1 VRSEEGGVRRK
12 HHDLLAWTESA
23 ALVKDVYS
31 LTASFP
37 PSETYGLVA
46 QMRRAAVSV
55 PSNIAEGAAR
65 EGMREF
71 AHYLVIAR
79 GSLSEL
85 ETQLRI
91 ACELGF
97 CADVGVVEEKID
109 RAFKL
114 LGGLINKAREKA

>member
-1 VRSEEGGVRRK
+1 VRREAGGVRRK
-12 HHDLLAWTESA
+12 HHDLLAWTESV

-37 PSETYGLVA
+37 PTETYGLVA

-91 ACELGF
+91 ACELSV
-97 CADVGVVEEKID
+97 CTDVGVVEEKID
-109 RAFKL
+109 LAFKL